1 MTVTLYEPVQV
12 GPNAWRLSWSSDQD
26 ESDYQVYVNGEYRL
40 TTRSN
45 TMALTLGLIES
56 VVIDVFDDETSR
68 PSPAASAYVVLGWDA
83 VADADYYRIERKVD
97 GAWKLL
103 ANVGAGNQARCH
115 YTTPALADTVA
126 AHEFRVTVVDDQGAE
141 STPQP
146 VDIQMRRH
154 PDPPRVEMAFNNT
167 TKKVTIT
174 AI

>member
-1 MTVTLYEPVQV
+1 MTVTLYEPIQV

-26 ESDYQVYVNGEYRL
+26 DPDYRVYVNGEYRL

-45 TMALTLGLIES
+45 TTVLTLGAVES
-56 VVIDVFDDETSR
+56 AVVDVFDDETSR

-83 VADADYYRIERKVD
+83 VADADYYRIERKID
-97 GAWKLL
+97 GAWRLL
-103 ANVGAGNQARCH
+103 ANVDAGDQARCH

-126 AHEFRVTVVDDQGAE
+126 AREFRVTVVDDRGAE
-141 STPQP
+141 STPQS
-146 VDIQMRRH
+146 VDILMRRH

-167 TKKVTIT
+167 TKKVAVT